1 MGSRDVR
8 FQKFVQ
14 VHQLVAARVMHQF
27 GIADELASQVAEQ
40 MLTEL
45 ARELGGSKVYIGV
58 VSVRAAHRRAR
69 VLALADEG
77 LRVGYIA
84 ARLGISEPT
93 VYRILSASA
102 AGRK

>member
-1 MGSRDVR
+1 M
-8 FQKFVQ
+8 
-14 VHQLVAARVMHQF
+14 HQLIAARVMRQF
-27 GIADELASQVAEQ
+27 GIADDMASRVAEQ

-45 ARELGGSKVYIGV
+45 SRELGGSKVYIGV
-58 VSVRAAHRRAR
+58 ASVRAAHHRAR
-69 VLALADEG
+69 VLALAGEG

-93 VYRILSASA
+93 VYRILRASA